1 MKQYL
6 EAGVVATTHG
16 VRGEIKV
23 NPWSDGPEFLKRFSR
38 VFINGHEY
46 RLLSARAHKSQT
58 LIQLEG
64 VCDVDQAM
72 RLRGKVVYI
81 CRDDI
86 KLEEG
91 TYFVQDLIGFQV
103 YDWRTQAVIG
113 KLEEV
118 LNLPAGDVYVIR
130 AGERECMIPV
140 NPVFVKETDLENAV
154 LYVET
159 IKGMLGDDDA

>member
-23 NPWSDGPEFLKRFSR
+23 NPWSDSPEFLKRFSR
-38 VFINGHEY
+38 VFIDGRAY
-46 RLLSARAHKSQT
+46 KLLSARAHKSQT

-72 RLRGKVVYI
+72 RLRGKIVSI

-86 KLEEG
+86 ALEEG
-91 TYFVQDLIGFQV
+91 TYFVQDIIGLQV
-103 YDWRTQAVIG
+103 YDLRTQTVIG
-113 KLEEV
+113 AVRDV
-118 LNLPAGDVYVIR
+118 LTLPAGDVYVI
-130 AGERECMIPV
+130 GDDKRESMIPV
-140 NPVFVKETDLENAV
+140 NPVFIKQTDLEKGIIT
-154 LYVET
+154 VET
-159 IKGMLGDDDA
+159 IKGMLENE